1 MIMWATKRELATGT
15 ATYVVAVP
23 WRNQAMCGCG
33 WSGKKR
39 LLQGFAVSDAL
50 EHSARTKH
58 GLS

>member
-1 MIMWATKRELATGT
+1 MSETKRLPVAGT
-15 ATYVVAVP
+15 ATYVLAVP
-23 WRNQAMCGCG
+23 LRNQAVCGCG
-33 WSGKKR
+33 WRGKKR